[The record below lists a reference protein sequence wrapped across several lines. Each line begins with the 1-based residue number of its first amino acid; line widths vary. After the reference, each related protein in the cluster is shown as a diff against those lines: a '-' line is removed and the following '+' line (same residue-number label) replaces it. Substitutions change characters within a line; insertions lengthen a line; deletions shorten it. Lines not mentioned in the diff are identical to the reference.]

1 MHHIEKL
8 CKYCRNELKE
18 IIPKDSKL
26 SYDVVIAGASV
37 AGLFCAREIAKAG
50 HSVLVLEEDFEVG
63 SPEHCGGLVSA
74 SGLQD
79 LGIIPSTKTLDYPI
93 QKARLTSPGG
103 KTLDIDAKKQNV
115 IVINRRELDKQ
126 IAHQAQKNG
135 AEIEV
140 KTSLKEFRQG
150 QAVTSAGTF
159 DCKILV
165 DARGITSII
174 QRDRTGTLQSAQYEI
189 YADWIQKGLVEVNF
203 DSLKYPGFFS
213 WVIPAAD
220 GMGKVGVAGKG
231 INAIS
236 AIEKFLEQKGKH
248 STIRKVFAPIWINGP
263 LGDFLESNK
272 VIVGDAAGQAKP
284 TTAGGIY
291 SCGVGGILA
300 GRAISNYLIS
310 NNKDDLK
317 SYQKLWTEKFGKE
330 FEKQLF
336 ARKMLERLDN
346 STIDKIF
353 STITPEMI
361 SDISSND
368 DFDFHTS
375 AIIKMLGLRGSLKI
389 AQTIF
394 GGEIRKLLN

>member
-8 CKYCRNELKE
+8 CKYFRNELKE
-18 IIPKDSKL
+18 ISPKDSKL

-63 SPEHCGGLVSA
+63 TPEHCGGLVSA

-79 LGIIPSTKTLDYPI
+79 LGIIPSTKTLDSPI

-103 KTLDIDAKKQNV
+103 IMLDIDAKKQDV

-126 IAHQAQKNG
+126 IARQAQQNG
-135 AEIEV
+135 AEIKV
-140 KTSLKEFRQG
+140 KTSLKEFRQD

-165 DARGITSII
+165 DARGIASII

-203 DSLKYPGFFS
+203 DSQKYPGFFS
-213 WVIPAAD
+213 WVIPTAD

-236 AIEKFLEQKGKH
+236 SIEKFLEQKGKH

-263 LGDFLESNK
+263 IGDFVEENT

-300 GRAISNYLIS
+300 GRAISNYLTS
-310 NNKDDLK
+310 HNKDELK
-317 SYQKLWTEKFGKE
+317 SYQKLWTDKFGKE

>member
-1 MHHIEKL
+1 M
-8 CKYCRNELKE
+8 
-18 IIPKDSKL
+18 

-50 HSVLVLEEDFEVG
+50 HSVLVLEEDFEIG
-63 SPEHCGGLVSA
+63 TPEHCGGLVSA

-79 LGIIPSTKTLDYPI
+79 LGIIPSTKTLDSPI
-93 QKARLTSPGG
+93 QKARLSSPSGV
-103 KTLDIDAKKQNV
+103 TLDIDAKKQSV

-135 AEIEV
+135 AEIKV
-140 KTSLKEFRQG
+140 KTSLKEFRPG
-150 QAVTSAGTF
+150 QAITSAGVI

-165 DARGITSII
+165 DARGIASII

-189 YADWIQKGLVEVNF
+189 YADWIQKGLVEVDF
-203 DSLKYPGFFS
+203 DSQKYPGFFS
-213 WVIPAAD
+213 WVIPAGD

-231 INAIS
+231 INAVS
-236 AIEKFLEQKGKH
+236 AIEKYLEQKGKH
-248 STIRKVFAPIWINGP
+248 SIIRKVFAPIWINGP
-263 LGDFLESNK
+263 IENFVENNTI
-272 VIVGDAAGQAKP
+272 IVGDAAGQAKP

-300 GRAISNYLIS
+300 GRAISDYLKS
-310 NNKDDLK
+310 KNPDDLK
-317 SYQKLWTEKFGKE
+317 SYQKLWMQKFGKE

-361 SDISSND
+361 ADISNND

-375 AIIKMLGLRGSLKI
+375 AIIKMLGLKGSLKI

-394 GGEIRKLLN
+394 GGEIRKLLS